1 MQIQGIHDV
10 PTGTT
15 MRIYPIRTLPLPPR
29 FSTIFALPFS
39 QSNVV
44 TRMHRAPRG
53 VGHTNR
59 LASFL
64 VETSRG
70 DNDYLGGLKL
80 FVGFFIITPF
90 VIWLVLLLALKLKYE
105 YHKKPGVKD
114 DGKEWTVAQI
124 PTPKTL
130 ISDDPNT
137 ETSTTKAA
145 KDQTKTVIIPT
156 TSWIAGGAVIDMY
169 ELSNAGVSRKERK
182 KMVLRSW
189 KIQSTFLSASILI
202 PVLSVVLLE
211 CGWKPLALA
220 VQEIQELNGEVE
232 TLAYRGWNAVDGLE
246 SSKEKLFTEN
256 ELVRSI
262 LEYSY
267 ASTNEPDRKPF
278 ENDESNRSHNNNGR
292 HRRAQFFGP
301 GQATSVPTLQD
312 TSDFDSP
319 FFIPWSQMPTSSP
332 SEHDDISK
340 AKTPLRT
347 EATSFPME
355 TSIEKINNTN
365 NGSSSSIFKNK
376 EEGHI
381 VEEKNQNS
389 TSLDGFFNTSS
400 SDTTPTP
407 SIPTRGIFIEDW
419 CPDAVRF
426 IGTEEL
432 NHWTD
437 SINSLTSKTQ
447 TIHQIFN
454 SLEGSF
460 PSMES
465 WSNALPTT
473 DASSAFRFV
482 TDATN
487 YVHETT
493 EWFFANDWL
502 LKLLVLVLNV
512 INGLLLANVY
522 FVSKNN
528 IIHQPTRMYVA
539 YVLVPVFV
547 IAAVSIVVVTVASGL
562 AILINSDFCSG
573 GSEIGGPQGTIED
586 AIRTLQQQQQNNGEI
601 PNEALNLAY
610 DAVDYYWTVRILFSL
625 DVVKHSNPCALSSLS
640 LTPFCGLSLPSAFS
654 SRPNRV
660 V

>member
-1 MQIQGIHDV
+1 
-10 PTGTT
+10 
-15 MRIYPIRTLPLPPR
+15 
-29 FSTIFALPFS
+29 
-39 QSNVV
+39 
-44 TRMHRAPRG
+44 MHRAPRG
-53 VGHTNR
+53 IGHTNR
-59 LASFL
+59 LASML

-70 DNDYLGGLKL
+70 GNDYVGGLKL

-90 VIWLVLLLALKLKYE
+90 VIWLVMLLALKLKYK
-105 YHKKPGVKD
+105 YYDKPRVKD
-114 DGKEWTVAQI
+114 NRKEWTVEQI

-130 ISDDPNT
+130 NSDDLNT
-137 ETSTTKAA
+137 KTSTPNAA

-156 TSWIAGGAVIDMY
+156 TPWIAGGAIIDMY
-169 ELSNAGVSRKERK
+169 ELKKAGLSRKERK
-182 KMVLRSW
+182 KLVLRSW
-189 KIQSTFLSASILI
+189 KIQSTYLSVAILI
-202 PVLSVVLLE
+202 PVLSVVMFE
-211 CGWKPLALA
+211 SGWKPLEIAI
-220 VQEIQELNGEVE
+220 QEIKELNGEVE
-232 TLAYRGWNAVDGLE
+232 TLAYRGWNAVDGLK
-246 SSKEKLFTEN
+246 SSKDKLFTEN

-267 ASTNEPDRKPF
+267 ASTNEPDKKPL
-278 ENDESNRSHNNNGR
+278 ENDDNNHRR
-292 HRRAQFFGP
+292 HRRAQLGFWP
-301 GQATSVPTLQD
+301 ATSVPTLQD

-319 FFIPWSQMPTSSP
+319 FFFPWSQVATSSP
-332 SEHDDISK
+332 SEQDGIGK
-340 AKTPLRT
+340 ANTLL
-347 EATSFPME
+347 EE
-355 TSIEKINNTN
+355 NN
-365 NGSSSSIFKNK
+365 
-376 EEGHI
+376 
-381 VEEKNQNS
+381 QAS

-400 SDTTPTP
+400 SDTTPT
-407 SIPTRGIFIEDW
+407 GIFIEDW

-432 NHWTD
+432 NYWTD

-465 WSNALPTT
+465 WSDAMPTT
-473 DASSAFRFV
+473 DASSAFQSV

-487 YVHETT
+487 YVDETT

-522 FVSKNN
+522 IVSKNN

-539 YVLVPVFV
+539 YVLFPVFV

-562 AILINSDFCSG
+562 GLLINSDFCSG
-573 GSEIGGPQGTIED
+573 GSGDGGGPQGTVED
-586 AIRTLQQQQQNNGEI
+586 IIRTLQLQQQMNGEI

-625 DVVKHSNPCALSSLS
+625 GVGEVLELLCYI
-640 LTPFCGLSLPSAFS
+640 
-654 SRPNRV
+654 
-660 V
+660 